1 MFPDQSFV
9 IFMVASQYLVFCRKK
24 LSASSISLTNIANAS
39 SFISKVAR
47 VDVEGLR
54 EAKDAHFSIEG
65 MLRALKDELMLWKR
79 LLTRGLITMSLNISS

>member
-9 IFMVASQYLVFCRKK
+9 IFMVASQYLVFARKK

-65 MLRALKDELMLWKR
+65 HVKSIERRVNALEAAS
-79 LLTRGLITMSLNISS
+79 TRGLITMSLNIS